1 MKIHMPTKV
10 YSETDCIW
18 NHRDEIAALGKRALI
33 VTGRGSANK
42 NGSLSD
48 MKRALS
54 DRDTSYVL
62 FQQIEENPCV
72 ETVMKAAALGRE
84 EGADFVIGIGGGSA
98 LDAAKAIAL
107 MVQNR
112 DSDASV
118 LYEDLPLRALP
129 VVAVPTT
136 CGTGSEVTQYA
147 ILTRHDKRT
156 KQGISHSVFPA
167 LAFVDYRYLKSA
179 PDSVIAA
186 TAIDALGHFL
196 ESYFNTQAST
206 YSQMVC
212 MHGLAI
218 WGTAKNALL
227 KTSTSDEALRTLLD
241 ASTYAGMA
249 IAHTS
254 TTIPH
259 GASYYLTYEKNISH
273 GFAVGTYLPSYL
285 QLQANKEEV
294 NMILQIM
301 GFSGIHAFES
311 FIRSIVGV
319 ISLSARE
326 IKTIEE
332 QLIANK
338 RKLALCPFDT
348 SEKNLRYMVSSSL
361 VKEANT
367 P

>member
-18 NHRDEIAALGKRALI
+18 NHRDEIAAFGKKALI
-33 VTGRGSANK
+33 VTGHSSANK

-54 DRDTSYVL
+54 DKDTSFVL
-62 FQQIEENPCV
+62 FQKIEENPSV
-72 ETVMKAAALGRE
+72 ETIMEAAALGRR
-84 EGADFVIGIGGGSA
+84 EGTDFVIGIGGGSA

-118 LYEDLPLRALP
+118 LYQSLPLRSLP
-129 VVAVPTT
+129 VITVPTT

-156 KQGISHSVFPA
+156 KQGISHSIFPS

-179 PDSVIAA
+179 PDSIIAS

-206 YSQMVC
+206 YSQMLC

-227 KTSTSDEALRTLLD
+227 TSETSDEDLRSFLD

-259 GASYYLTYEKNISH
+259 GASYYLTYEKNIPH
-273 GFAVGTYLPSYL
+273 GVAVGTYLPSYL
-285 QLQANKEEV
+285 QLQENKEEV
-294 NMILQIM
+294 AMILQIM
-301 GFSGIHAFES
+301 GFSDIHDFES
-311 FIRSIVGV
+311 FIRAVIGIV
-319 ISLSARE
+319 SLPRE
-326 IKTIEE
+326 EIHIIEE

-338 RKLALCPFDT
+338 RKLPLCPFDT
-348 SEKNLRYMVSSSL
+348 SEKNLRYMVSSSI
-361 VKEANT
+361 VKK
-367 P
+367 